1 MNIFNISATAQV
13 VTKKNE
19 HKMSINRVETNISN
33 PKRALK
39 RPQTD
44 SEDYTLCNCRYL
56 FGILYSSLKLG
67 SLRNTRLT
75 ICPVVNQ
82 HTVLNS

>member
-44 SEDYTLCNCRYL
+44 SEDYALCNPCNL
-56 FGILYSSLKLG
+56 LGIFHSLLKLG
-67 SLRNTRLT
+67 SLRNTRLS
-75 ICPVVNQ
+75 ICTVVNQ